1 MCGGQVRQRDHLV
14 DQEGHPRGRHAR
26 GRAGRV
32 VAPAVPPGT
41 PHPTPMVGAATP
53 PFRPSGP
60 PGTPDGSARH
70 RAVTPPAAD
79 HAAAFRR
86 SRYGTA
92 RVAAHRS
99 PCPPSPARAR
109 PAHESD
115 HRTPTAALPR
125 GHMGG
130 AAQGASARKPATC
143 PHAGNRRPCLGR
155 VLAAPVADRGTACV
169 RPFQPRYAVHRRA
182 PRSTP
187 SSGRAPGVATAA
199 ASSPGTL
206 RRRRPPPAVPC
217 PDDHGSAVPALACR
231 RRRVWSGPV
240 APGARVRNAAAPC
253 PEIRSVRAP
262 DVHGD
267 AKSPRVRP
275 RKAGGNDPPPARPPP
290 RVVHPGPTTAK
301 TSRTVTAGRCDD
313 HTRTLPATGSF
324 GLTGAHPLAM
334 GETWGEPCQD
344 RIRRP
349 LPAGVRVRRRRHP
362 DCLTV
367 SDHHSDLDRRS
378 ATWRS
383 GPASRNHWCR
393 WYSAAL
399 PT

>member
-1 MCGGQVRQRDHLV
+1 MGATPAAVPVASSRPPFPLARPTP
-14 DQEGHPRGRHAR
+14 HPWSGRRLPRSA
-26 GRAGRV
+26 RAGRR
-32 VAPAVPPGT
+32 APRTVRHATAPSPHRRPTMPPL
-41 PHPTPMVGAATP
+41 
-53 PFRPSGP
+53 
-60 PGTPDGSARH
+60 SAD
-70 RAVTPPAAD
+70 P
-79 HAAAFRR
+79 
-86 SRYGTA
+86 GTA
-92 RVAAHRS
+92 RPASRHTARRARLHRRGRGLPTSPTTVRRPLRS
-99 PCPPSPARAR
+99 PAATWVARRRAR
-109 PAHESD
+109 RPASPPHA
-115 HRTPTAALPR
+115 RMPGTVVR
-125 GHMGG
+125 
-130 AAQGASARKPATC
+130 ASAVSSR
-143 PHAGNRRPCLGR
+143 H
-155 VLAAPVADRGTACV
+155 PVADRGTACV